1 MQVKLYEDIA
11 RFGHIA
17 TTYAYPVKVNGR
29 YVMDPPP
36 SPNFV
41 NPKIPMIPALQRF
54 GPGREKRTYPVPP
67 ITPGEGLDFDDNPFP
82 VQGGVEPCPTSGSPH
97 SYLA

>member
-29 YVMDPPP
+29 YVMDPRR
-36 SPNFV
+36 SRNS
-41 NPKIPMIPALQRF
+41 
-54 GPGREKRTYPVPP
+54 
-67 ITPGEGLDFDDNPFP
+67 ITRK
-82 VQGGVEPCPTSGSPH
+82 CT
-97 SYLA
+97 

>member
-29 YVMDPPP
+29 YVMDP
-36 SPNFV
+36 SPIRNS
-41 NPKIPMIPALQRF
+41 
-54 GPGREKRTYPVPP
+54 
-67 ITPGEGLDFDDNPFP
+67 ITRK
-82 VQGGVEPCPTSGSPH
+82 CT
-97 SYLA
+97 